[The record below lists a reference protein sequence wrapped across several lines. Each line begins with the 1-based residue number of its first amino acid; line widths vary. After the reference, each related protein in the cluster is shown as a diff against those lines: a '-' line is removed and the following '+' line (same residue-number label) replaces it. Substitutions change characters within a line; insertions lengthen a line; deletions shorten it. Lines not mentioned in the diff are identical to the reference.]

1 MKMKYILLFVIV
13 LFIGVSSCNDDIPFQ
28 DESEFAKSTKSLAVT
43 DSLVMPIILDD
54 IEDSVINIETNNDL
68 YSSLIKSMKVVEA
81 KLEVEKWSGNIPQTR
96 ASVEIL
102 KDCSTSPVPADNK
115 IFTAK
120 FGSDIINAINDYRN
134 PGTVKLSTKKKYQ
147 CRWLSAFT
155 FYNLKE
161 NQVGGSQ
168 NSPNCGLIPE
178 SKEGL
183 VKRGY
188 NSYTNSHNQFTMT
201 TYVLIIL
208 NEDVDHLT
216 PVIDQYWPLMPISP
230 AAAIPG
236 YEFIYAIMTL

>member
-102 KDCSTSPVPADNK
+102 KDYSTSPVPADNK

-188 NSYTNSHNQFTMT
+188 NCLTKLLQKSEMRKNM
-201 TYVLIIL
+201 VMDLI
-208 NEDVDHLT
+208 
-216 PVIDQYWPLMPISP
+216 YR
-230 AAAIPG
+230 G
-236 YEFIYAIMTL
+236 FIYAANYSESHFNPRRSQIKTELRYLFVTTLNR